1 MTEPPST
8 DFEKS
13 LDGLLA
19 GLGRLL
25 ASRDQLA
32 SSESIPVDHQAAGGL
47 PSEADWEWLGLVA
60 SVGWVALSPERV
72 AGTAQGAGA
81 LLGRHLRGRAA
92 TFALANGRSHLLSP
106 RWSRLMG
113 SLGEDLSIDRADDAE
128 GLIITS
134 AMSVSPSRLL
144 SDLATLAGPVGQTL
158 TLTPTA
164 RGQAV
169 YLPSLPELGLATQA
183 AQGALSAAVHWSA
196 HEGEPC
202 LFFWLDDDLKQEPAV
217 LGMGLLGSG
226 ETRLVLR
233 RP

>member
-1 MTEPPST
+1 MSQPPPT
-8 DFEKS
+8 DFERS

-25 ASRDQLA
+25 ASRDQIA
-32 SSESIPVDHQAAGGL
+32 SSESIPAAHQAAGGL
-47 PSEADWEWLGLVA
+47 PSEADWECLGLLA

-72 AGTAQGAGA
+72 AGTAQGARA
-81 LLGRHLRGRAA
+81 LLRRHLRGRAA

-113 SLGEDLSIDRADDAE
+113 SLGEDLSIDQADDAE

-144 SDLATLAGPVGQTL
+144 DDLATLAGPVGQTL

-183 AQGALSAAVHWSA
+183 AQGALSAAVHWSS

-226 ETRLVLR
+226 ETRLILR